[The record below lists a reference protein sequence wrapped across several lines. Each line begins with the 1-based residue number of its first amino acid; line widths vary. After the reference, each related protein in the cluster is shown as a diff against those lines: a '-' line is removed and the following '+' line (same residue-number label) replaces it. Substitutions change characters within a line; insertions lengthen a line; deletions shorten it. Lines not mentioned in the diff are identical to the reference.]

1 MEIEKNNFDDVIEFY
16 KAEET
21 QSLLDRFLNQVEHFF
36 RTNPTL
42 KKAKTIHYTIWQ
54 LYILYRKLRIS
65 ERDKKGR
72 ICGKCG
78 KYNRK

>member
-21 QSLLDRFLNQVEHFF
+21 QSLLDQFLNQVEHFF

-42 KKAKTIHYTIWQ
+42 KKAKLSIQ
-54 LYILYRKLRIS
+54 S
-65 ERDKKGR
+65 NPVKK
-72 ICGKCG
+72 IQ
-78 KYNRK
+78 NI